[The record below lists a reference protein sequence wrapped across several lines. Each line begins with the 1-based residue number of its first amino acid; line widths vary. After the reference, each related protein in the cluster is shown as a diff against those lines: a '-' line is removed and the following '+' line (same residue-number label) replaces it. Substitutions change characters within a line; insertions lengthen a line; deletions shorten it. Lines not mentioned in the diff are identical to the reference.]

1 MTLGLCPEGV
11 SLERVKLDTA
21 SLLASLYISF
31 PDPLNSF
38 SHSSHTIISNKV
50 DSQLKASKDL
60 CEALQDSGRYMIS
73 LY

>member
-1 MTLGLCPEGV
+1 MTLVLCPEGV
-11 SLERVKLDTA
+11 SLEKKLDTA

-31 PDPLNSF
+31 PAPLNSF

-60 CEALQDSGRYMIS
+60 CEALQDSGR
-73 LY
+73 